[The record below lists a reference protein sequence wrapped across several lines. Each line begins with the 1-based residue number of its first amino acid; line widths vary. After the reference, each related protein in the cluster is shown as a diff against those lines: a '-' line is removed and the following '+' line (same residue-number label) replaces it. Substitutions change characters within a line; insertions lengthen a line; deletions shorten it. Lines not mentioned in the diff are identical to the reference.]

1 MRSDIAITLFNN
13 KTMKKITKEELQK
26 MELKPTKR
34 QTLARTYILRMQPGD
49 IILIERHE
57 WTWKKHK
64 PSVIA
69 NEIAKRKRWKLT
81 CNELTDGT
89 GWVIER
95 LK

>member
-1 MRSDIAITLFNN
+1 
-13 KTMKKITKEELQK
+13 MKKLTKEELQK
-26 MELKPTKR
+26 MELKPTQR